1 MAFVTTGNVH
11 ELSATINTMADEVI
25 DLLEPQVREM
35 LRILNISDKD
45 AEMRK
50 LILRLGET
58 SRYLQ
63 IQLFERGLKL
73 LTFKSIILK
82 RMEGQA

>member
-1 MAFVTTGNVH
+1 
-11 ELSATINTMADEVI
+11 MADEVI

-35 LRILNISDKD
+35 LRILNISNKD

-73 LTFKSIILK
+73 LTFKNIILK
-82 RMEGQA
+82 RMEEQA